1 MTHAVA
7 ITVPCVDRESQAV
20 TALITGFVDIATF
33 APLVDSVRFGET
45 GRAVLVKADGT
56 VLSAGKTD
64 LAMTAKAEEMEIIAP
79 LIEDGPRGWAVVPVR
94 GGKQLFVGYNR
105 VPVSQR
111 FPEIDWT
118 VLVEQ
123 DLQEVSTPVSRVNAR
138 ALGSGF
144 LAILLVG
151 GMAVYFT
158 THRRQNFDPMDEV
171 LKT

>member
-1 MTHAVA
+1 
-7 ITVPCVDRESQAV
+7 
-20 TALITGFVDIATF
+20 
-33 APLVDSVRFGET
+33 
-45 GRAVLVKADGT
+45 
-56 VLSAGKTD
+56 
-64 LAMTAKAEEMEIIAP
+64 
-79 LIEDGPRGWAVVPVR
+79 
-94 GGKQLFVGYNR
+94 

-158 THRRQNFDPMDEV
+158 THRPQKFDPMDEV